1 MTRGIFIAGNESA
14 LLNAV
19 EIEAA
24 RRVEHFAAALIP
36 VRLSGTEPPARIETR
51 RLSAHE
57 PSGAEG
63 GPRAAAEKARIPLQW
78 NPGSPV
84 SARTVVLAAENR
96 LEHIDEAI
104 LVCDPPAVRRAAVEL
119 SFTDIEILV
128 NDYIKG
134 WFFLVKE
141 LTAVFGV
148 RGAGTLALVYP
159 DAGSGGGKD
168 DAAGV
173 FRSTALAAFRSLVQG
188 LLVQAVNASCFT
200 LGFSS
205 AETGDEA
212 GFAAFVIKILEEGTA
227 RNNGKL
233 HKYGKL
239 KFF

>member
-36 VRLSGTEPPARIETR
+36 VRLSGVEPSARPENR
-51 RLSAHE
+51 RVPAHE
-57 PSGAEG
+57 PSGA
-63 GPRAAAEKARIPLQW
+63 GPQAAAEKARISLQW
-78 NPGSPV
+78 NPGSPI
-84 SARTVVLAAENR
+84 SARTLVLAAENR

-104 LVCDPPAVRRAAVEL
+104 LVCDPPAVRRAAVDL
-119 SFTDIEILV
+119 SLTDIEILV
-128 NDYIKG
+128 NDYIKC
-134 WFFLVKE
+134 WFFVVKE
-141 LTAVFGV
+141 LTAMFEA
-148 RGAGTLALVYP
+148 RRSGTLALVYP

-168 DAAGV
+168 EAAGV
-173 FRSTALAAFRSLVQG
+173 FRSTSLAAFRVLVQG
-188 LLVQAVNASCFT
+188 LLVPAVKASYIT
-200 LGFSS
+200 LGFTS

-212 GFAAFVIKILEEGTA
+212 GFAAFVIKTLEEGTA